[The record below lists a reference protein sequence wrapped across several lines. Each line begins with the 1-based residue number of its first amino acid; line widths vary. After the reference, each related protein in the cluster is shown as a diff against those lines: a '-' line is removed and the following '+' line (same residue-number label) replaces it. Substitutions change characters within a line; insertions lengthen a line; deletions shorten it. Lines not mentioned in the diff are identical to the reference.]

1 MAVLLVNLV
10 TLLSGAGAQLA
21 GYGRGGGGGA
31 GARGGGGGDIG
42 DLSETIPGIAGE
54 DYPIYAEVPDTGF
67 TCDGQVEGG
76 KYADP
81 GAECQVTSFWKSIMS
96 NVH

>member
-1 MAVLLVNLV
+1 MHHPGFLVAVLGICLCQEHEGLDWLIESV
-10 TLLSGAGAQLA
+10 
-21 GYGRGGGGGA
+21 
-31 GARGGGGGDIG
+31 
-42 DLSETIPGIAGE
+42 PGVPGE

-81 GAECQVTSFWKSIMS
+81 GAECQVISFWKSRRTLTDF
-96 NVH
+96 N